1 MNVHGTNAL
10 LAYLRCSAYG
20 EGHPARTTGWLAG
33 AGLYSAGYA
42 HRTGEG
48 VADIA
53 SGLSSTGKQ
62 AAEGVGALFG
72 AVKTGFSSSARQQP
86 TVTHVYHGRDS
97 SNNAVAIVLVG
108 GSATLAGYW
117 VLCWW
122 KGWDF
127 LGVSHK
133 RTQEMVQQVK
143 AGAPTL

>member
-1 MNVHGTNAL
+1 MAGL
-10 LAYLRCSAYG
+10 KPCGLRV
-20 EGHPARTTGWLAG
+20 RWLVG

-42 HRTGEG
+42 HKTGEG

-53 SGLSSTGKQ
+53 SGLSSTGRQ

-72 AVKTGFSSSARQQP
+72 AVRSGFSASSRGQGP

-97 SNNAVAIVLVG
+97 SNNAVAIVVVG

-127 LGVSHK
+127 LGMSHQ
-133 RTQEMVQQVK
+133 RTQEMIQQVK
-143 AGAPTL
+143 AGASSLPRWCSIQRA